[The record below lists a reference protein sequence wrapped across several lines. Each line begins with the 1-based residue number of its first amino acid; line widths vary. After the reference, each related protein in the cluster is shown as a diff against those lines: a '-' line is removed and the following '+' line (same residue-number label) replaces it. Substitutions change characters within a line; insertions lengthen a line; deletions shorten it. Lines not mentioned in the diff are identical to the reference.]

1 MFNLE
6 DQKYIP
12 LLDINAQVY
21 EESEFGFPHIH
32 LGSDSGEKV
41 FMVAFRT
48 VPEDSKGVAH
58 ILEHTALC
66 GSQKY
71 PVRDPFF
78 MMIRRSLNTFMNAFT
93 SSDWTAYPFATLNK
107 KDFDNLLSVY
117 LDASFF
123 PNLDYLDFAQEGHR
137 VEFKDIDDISSKI
150 EIKGVVYN
158 EMKGA
163 MSSVTS
169 QLWHG
174 MSKHLYPTS
183 TYRFNS
189 GGNPEDILKLTH
201 EELVNFHKSHYH
213 PSNAIFLTAGDV
225 DPKEIQE
232 FIASNV
238 LSKFEPLNKKIA
250 VSNEKRFSSP
260 AEATELYNPQ
270 PGDEENHHVVMS
282 WLLGESHNAEELLG
296 TYLMSSVL
304 LDNSASPL
312 RKVLESTSLG
322 KSLSPLTGL
331 DSDQKELV
339 FAAGLEGT
347 KSGDEKKIQ
356 DLILGCLEQLVKN
369 GVGKELIESSIHQ
382 LEISQREIGGSGM
395 PFGLQLML
403 SCLPACIHRDDPLS
417 ILDLD
422 SSFKKLKDNLNK
434 EGYIETLIK
443 EKLLDNNHRLRFTL
457 SPDTNFNKKNE
468 DKINRELE
476 QKSKNLSIDEKNKII
491 DLSKK
496 LKERQESEDNP
507 ELLPKVGIA
516 DIPAQRKYLKPDS
529 SSDLNNNKYIYKTGT
544 NGIVYHSLIYPI
556 QGLDDSEI
564 DFLNMYANI
573 LTDIGIGDY
582 TYEDV
587 QKYQSTITGGISASI
602 VLLPSSN
609 EDKNRVG
616 LKIAG
621 KSLEKN
627 SFLMQKLLKD
637 TILNANFFEKKR
649 IKELLEFTA
658 SANDKGIIQNGHLL
672 AMNSASSQINKASS
686 TLERMSGVKSI
697 SFISALAKDI
707 DNESNLKSFIEKLIS
722 IHNKVSQSPSISF
735 TASSLEAHK
744 LNLDLT
750 TPLLESWKNIDLTS
764 PQEQEI
770 AWITGSQVCFC
781 AEAFPTV
788 NWDHEDAAALMI
800 LGSVLRNGYLHSA
813 IREKGGA
820 YGAGAS
826 QDSNNGVF
834 KFYSYRD
841 PKCKETFSEF
851 QKARLWSIDQ
861 ITESQLEE
869 GIMGVVSSIDKPLS
883 PSGEAASD
891 YASRL
896 EYRTPESRLAL
907 RKNVINCTVD
917 DLSRVSKLYLSG
929 SGSRAVI
936 GGESFRDEFLD
947 QGFILKDI

>member
-21 EESEFGFPHIH
+21 EESEFGCPHIH
-32 LGSDSGEKV
+32 LGSDSSEKV

-137 VEFKDIDDISSKI
+137 VEFKDADDISSKI

-201 EELVNFHKSHYH
+201 DELVNFHKSHYH

-238 LSKFEPLNKKIA
+238 LSKFKPLNKKIA

-260 AEATELYNPQ
+260 VEATELYNPQ

-312 RKVLESTSLG
+312 RKVLESTPLG

-369 GVGKELIESSIHQ
+369 GVNKELIESSIHQ

-403 SCLPACIHRDDPLS
+403 SCLSACIHRDDPLS

-422 SSFKKLKDNLNK
+422 SSFNKLKDNVNK

-468 DKINRELE
+468 DRINKELE

-516 DIPAQRKYLKPDS
+516 DIPAQRKYLKPDR
-529 SSDLNNNKYIYKTGT
+529 SSDLNSNKYIYKTGT

-556 QGLDDSEI
+556 QGLEDSEI

-587 QKYQSTITGGISASI
+587 QKYQSSITGGISASI

-707 DNESNLKSFIEKLIS
+707 DNELNLKSFIEKLIS

-750 TPLLESWKNIDLTS
+750 TPLLESWKNIDLIS

-770 AWITGSQVCFC
+770 AWMTGSQVCFC

-869 GIMGVVSSIDKPLS
+869 GIMGVISSIDKPLS

-891 YASRL
+891 YAGRL

-907 RKNVINCTVD
+907 RRSVINCTVD

-947 QGFILKDI
+947 QGFVLKDI